1 MSWCN
6 LGQFLKLSERT
17 AIRKV
22 TETQRRL
29 SAKLHRKQ
37 ETVKKEARQDPWSER
52 GQKRSFGSWVLKR
65 GPCSSSSGENGD
77 ESQFNNW
84 HQVKRFDSF
93 DIVCIYINLF
103 QLRKVKMHKCL
114 SLFPLNCTENL
125 NLAIR
130 DHTSPPPPP
139 VVELYLP

>member
-37 ETVKKEARQDPWSER
+37 ETVKKEARQDPRSER

-84 HQVKRFDSF
+84 QRVKRFNFS
-93 DIVCIYINLF
+93 DIVCIHL
-103 QLRKVKMHKCL
+103 HL
-114 SLFPLNCTENL
+114 SNVSLSIWKSKKGTVFHSY
-125 NLAIR
+125 
-130 DHTSPPPPP
+130 DHACMQ
-139 VVELYLP
+139 